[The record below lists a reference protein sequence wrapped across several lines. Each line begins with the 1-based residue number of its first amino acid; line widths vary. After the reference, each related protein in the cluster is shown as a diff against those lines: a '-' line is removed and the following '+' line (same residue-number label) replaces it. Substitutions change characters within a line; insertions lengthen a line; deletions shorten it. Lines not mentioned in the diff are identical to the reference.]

1 MTKSDLEQIYY
12 LNRELKMWETELER
26 VRCKSLVGSPLPGNS
41 HGSGVSDKVADR
53 AERII
58 ELENRIIAKRD
69 EIQRLRDEAV
79 AYIESIPDSL
89 TRQIV
94 YYRCVSLMNWRRVAY
109 EVGGNNTPDGV
120 RMIYNR
126 FMDQIYLVRFVR
138 FACGIMVS

>member
-1 MTKSDLEQIYY
+1 MTKPELEQIYY

-26 VRCKSLVGSPLPGNS
+26 VRCKSLVGSPLPSNS

-79 AYIESIPDSL
+79 EYIYGIPDSL
-89 TRQIV
+89 TRQII
-94 YYRCVSLMNWRRVAY
+94 YYRCVSLMSWRRVAY

-126 FMDQIYLVRFVR
+126 FMERI
-138 FACGIMVS
+138 

>member
-1 MTKSDLEQIYY
+1 MTKVELEQIYY

-79 AYIESIPDSL
+79 EYIYSIPDSL
-89 TRQIV
+89 TRQII
-94 YYRCVSLMNWRRVAY
+94 YYRCVSLMSWRRVAY
-109 EVGGNNTPDGV
+109 EVGGNNTEESVKKIYYRFFGKQKSCPECPD
-120 RMIYNR
+120 
-126 FMDQIYLVRFVR
+126 
-138 FACGIMVS
+138 

>member
-1 MTKSDLEQIYY
+1 MTKSELEQIYY
-12 LNRELKMWETELER
+12 LNRELKLWETELER

-79 AYIESIPDSL
+79 EYIYGIPDSL
-89 TRQIV
+89 TRQII
-94 YYRCVSLMNWRRVAY
+94 YYRCVSLMSWRRVAY

-126 FMDQIYLVRFVR
+126 LMDKI
-138 FACGIMVS
+138 

>member
-41 HGSGVSDKVADR
+41 HSSGVSDKVADR

-79 AYIESIPDSL
+79 EYIYSIPDSL
-89 TRQIV
+89 TRQII
-94 YYRCVSLMNWRRVAY
+94 YYRCVSLMSWRRVAY
-109 EVGGNNTPDGV
+109 EVGGYNTAESV
-120 RMIYNR
+120 RQIYSR
-126 FMDQIYLVRFVR
+126 FMRDL
-138 FACGIMVS
+138 

>member
-1 MTKSDLEQIYY
+1 MTKAELEQIYY
-12 LNRELKMWETELER
+12 LNRELKLWETELER

-89 TRQIV
+89 TRQII
-94 YYRCVSLMNWRRVAY
+94 YYRCVSLMSWRKVAY
-109 EVGGNNTPDGV
+109 EVGGYNTAESV
-120 RMIYNR
+120 RQIYSR
-126 FMDQIYLVRFVR
+126 FMRDL
-138 FACGIMVS
+138 

>member
-1 MTKSDLEQIYY
+1 MVTKSELEQIYY
-12 LNRELKMWETELER
+12 LNRELKLWETELER

-41 HGSGVSDKVADR
+41 HGNGVSDKVADR

-79 AYIESIPDSL
+79 EYIESIPDSL

-94 YYRCVSLMNWRRVAY
+94 YYRCVSLMSWRRVAY
-109 EVGGNNTPDGV
+109 EVGGNNTEESV
-120 RMIYNR
+120 RQVYSR
-126 FMDQIYLVRFVR
+126 FMRSL
-138 FACGIMVS
+138 

>member
-1 MTKSDLEQIYY
+1 MTKAELEQIYY
-12 LNRELKMWETELER
+12 LNRELKLWETELER

-79 AYIESIPDSL
+79 EYIYSIPDSL
-89 TRQIV
+89 TRQII
-94 YYRCVSLMNWRRVAY
+94 YYRCVSLMSWRKVAY
-109 EVGGNNTPDGV
+109 EVGGYTD
-120 RMIYNR
+120 
-126 FMDQIYLVRFVR
+126 
-138 FACGIMVS
+138 CGMTCSIS

>member
-1 MTKSDLEQIYY
+1 MTKAELEQIYY
-12 LNRELKMWETELER
+12 LNRELKLWETELER

-69 EIQRLRDEAV
+69 EIQRLRDEAI

-89 TRQIV
+89 TRQII
-94 YYRCVSLMNWRRVAY
+94 YYRCVSLMSWRKVAY
-109 EVGGNNTPDGV
+109 EIGGNNSPDGV

-126 FMDQIYLVRFVR
+126 FMERI
-138 FACGIMVS
+138 

>member
-1 MTKSDLEQIYY
+1 MTKPELEQIYY

-79 AYIESIPDSL
+79 EYIESIPDSL

-94 YYRCVSLMNWRRVAY
+94 YYRCVSLMSWRRVAY

-126 FMDQIYLVRFVR
+126 FMDQI
-138 FACGIMVS
+138 

>member
-1 MTKSDLEQIYY
+1 MTKPELEQIYY
-12 LNRELKMWETELER
+12 LNRELKLWETELER

-79 AYIESIPDSL
+79 EYIYGIPDSL
-89 TRQIV
+89 TRQII
-94 YYRCVSLMNWRRVAY
+94 YYRCVSLMSWRRVAY

-126 FMDQIYLVRFVR
+126 FMAQI
-138 FACGIMVS
+138 

>member
-1 MTKSDLEQIYY
+1 MTKAELEQIYY
-12 LNRELKMWETELER
+12 LNRELKLWETELER

-69 EIQRLRDEAV
+69 EIQRLRDEAI

-89 TRQIV
+89 TRQII
-94 YYRCVSLMNWRRVAY
+94 YYRCVSLMSWRKVAY
-109 EVGGNNTPDGV
+109 EVGGYNTAESV
-120 RMIYNR
+120 RQIYSR
-126 FMDQIYLVRFVR
+126 FMRDL
-138 FACGIMVS
+138 

>member
-1 MTKSDLEQIYY
+1 MTKPELEQIYY
-12 LNRELKMWETELER
+12 LNRELKFWETELER

-79 AYIESIPDSL
+79 EYIYGIPDSL
-89 TRQIV
+89 TRQII
-94 YYRCVSLMNWRRVAY
+94 YYRCVSLMSWRRVAY
-109 EVGGNNTPDGV
+109 EVGGYNTAESV
-120 RMIYNR
+120 RQIYSR
-126 FMDQIYLVRFVR
+126 FMRDL
-138 FACGIMVS
+138 

>member
-1 MTKSDLEQIYY
+1 MTKAELEQIYY

-79 AYIESIPDSL
+79 EYIYSIPDSL
-89 TRQIV
+89 TRQII
-94 YYRCVSLMNWRRVAY
+94 YYRCVSLMSWRRVAY
-109 EVGGNNTPDGV
+109 EVGGYNTAESV
-120 RMIYNR
+120 R
-126 FMDQIYLVRFVR
+126 QIYSRSMRDL
-138 FACGIMVS
+138 

>member
-1 MTKSDLEQIYY
+1 MMTKSELEQIYY

-26 VRCKSLVGSPLPGNS
+26 VRCKSLVGSPLPSNS

-79 AYIESIPDSL
+79 EYIYSIPDSL
-89 TRQIV
+89 TRQII
-94 YYRCVSLMNWRRVAY
+94 YYRCVSLMSWRRVAY
-109 EVGGNNTPDGV
+109 EVGGNNTEESV
-120 RMIYNR
+120 KKIYYR
-126 FMDQIYLVRFVR
+126 FFD
-138 FACGIMVS
+138 

>member
-1 MTKSDLEQIYY
+1 MTKPELEQIYY

-79 AYIESIPDSL
+79 EYIESIPDSL
-89 TRQIV
+89 TRQII
-94 YYRCVSLMNWRRVAY
+94 YYRCVSLMSWRKVAY

-126 FMDQIYLVRFVR
+126 FMEQI
-138 FACGIMVS
+138 

>member
-1 MTKSDLEQIYY
+1 MTKAELEQIYY

-41 HGSGVSDKVADR
+41 HGSGISDKVADR

-69 EIQRLRDEAV
+69 EIQRLRDEAIE
-79 AYIESIPDSL
+79 YIYSIPDSL
-89 TRQIV
+89 TRQII
-94 YYRCVSLMNWRRVAY
+94 YYRCVSLMSWRRVAY
-109 EVGGNNTPDGV
+109 EVGGNNTADGV

-126 FMDQIYLVRFVR
+126 FMDKI
-138 FACGIMVS
+138 

>member
-1 MTKSDLEQIYY
+1 MTKSELEQIYY

-26 VRCKSLVGSPLPGNS
+26 VRCKSLVGSPLPSNS

-79 AYIESIPDSL
+79 EYIYSIPDSL
-89 TRQIV
+89 TRQII
-94 YYRCVSLMNWRRVAY
+94 YYRCVSLMSWRRVAY
-109 EVGGNNTPDGV
+109 EVGGYNTAESV
-120 RMIYNR
+120 RQIYSR
-126 FMDQIYLVRFVR
+126 FMRDL
-138 FACGIMVS
+138 

>member
-1 MTKSDLEQIYY
+1 MTKPELEQIYY

-58 ELENRIIAKRD
+58 ELENRIVAKRD

-79 AYIESIPDSL
+79 EYIYGIPDSL

-126 FMDQIYLVRFVR
+126 FMDQI
-138 FACGIMVS
+138 

>member
-1 MTKSDLEQIYY
+1 MVTKSELEQIYY

-26 VRCKSLVGSPLPGNS
+26 VRCKSLVGSPLPGVS

-94 YYRCVSLMNWRRVAY
+94 YYRCVSLMSWRRVAY
-109 EVGGNNTPDGV
+109 EVGGNNTEESVKKIYYRFFGKQESCPECPD
-120 RMIYNR
+120 
-126 FMDQIYLVRFVR
+126 
-138 FACGIMVS
+138 

>member
-1 MTKSDLEQIYY
+1 MTKPELEQIYY

-41 HGSGVSDKVADR
+41 HGNGVSDKVADR

-79 AYIESIPDSL
+79 EFIYSIPDSL

-94 YYRCVSLMNWRRVAY
+94 YYRCVSLMSWRRVAY
-109 EVGGNNTPDGV
+109 EVGGNNTADSV
-120 RMIYNR
+120 RKVYDR
-126 FMDQIYLVRFVR
+126 FFDKQ
-138 FACGIMVS
+138 

>member
-1 MTKSDLEQIYY
+1 MTKVELEQIYY
-12 LNRELKMWETELER
+12 LNRELKLWETELER

-58 ELENRIIAKRD
+58 ELENRIVAKRD

-79 AYIESIPDSL
+79 EYIYSIPDSL

-94 YYRCVSLMNWRRVAY
+94 YYRCVSLMSWRRVAY
-109 EVGGNNTPDGV
+109 EVGGYNTAESV
-120 RMIYNR
+120 RQIYSR
-126 FMDQIYLVRFVR
+126 FMRDL
-138 FACGIMVS
+138 

>member
-1 MTKSDLEQIYY
+1 MTKAELEQIYY

-26 VRCKSLVGSPLPGNS
+26 VRCKSLVGSPLPSNS

-79 AYIESIPDSL
+79 EYIYGIPDSL
-89 TRQIV
+89 TRQII
-94 YYRCVSLMNWRRVAY
+94 YCRCVSLMSWRRVAY
-109 EVGGNNTPDGV
+109 EVGGNNSPDGV

-126 FMDQIYLVRFVR
+126 FMNKL
-138 FACGIMVS
+138 

>member
-1 MTKSDLEQIYY
+1 MTKAELEQIYY
-12 LNRELKMWETELER
+12 LNRELKLWETELER

-79 AYIESIPDSL
+79 EYIYSIPDSL
-89 TRQIV
+89 TRQII
-94 YYRCVSLMNWRRVAY
+94 YYRCVSLMSWRRVAY
-109 EVGGNNTPDGV
+109 EVGGNNTEESV
-120 RMIYNR
+120 RKIYDR
-126 FMDQIYLVRFVR
+126 F
-138 FACGIMVS
+138 FAKQ

>member
-79 AYIESIPDSL
+79 EYIYSIPDSL
-89 TRQIV
+89 TRQII
-94 YYRCVSLMNWRRVAY
+94 YYRCVSLMSWRRVAY

-126 FMDQIYLVRFVR
+126 FMEQI
-138 FACGIMVS
+138 

>member
-1 MTKSDLEQIYY
+1 MTKAELEQIYY
-12 LNRELKMWETELER
+12 LNRELKLWETELER

-79 AYIESIPDSL
+79 EYIYGIPDSL
-89 TRQIV
+89 TRQII
-94 YYRCVSLMNWRRVAY
+94 YYRCVSLMSWRRVAY
-109 EVGGNNTPDGV
+109 EVGGYNTAESV
-120 RMIYNR
+120 RQIYSR
-126 FMDQIYLVRFVR
+126 FMRDL
-138 FACGIMVS
+138 